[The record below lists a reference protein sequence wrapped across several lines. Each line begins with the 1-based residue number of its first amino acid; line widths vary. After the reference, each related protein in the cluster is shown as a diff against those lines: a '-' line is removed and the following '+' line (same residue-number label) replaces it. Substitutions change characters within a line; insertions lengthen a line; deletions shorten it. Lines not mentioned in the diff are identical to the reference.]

1 MRKIFLIIC
10 AAMLMTG
17 CGEETQAP
25 LKPPP
30 NKINLAAAKD
40 GVYIVESSRD
50 ENIGNGTLTLTI
62 KDKKIIAADFTG
74 YDIFGKVKGADY
86 GSLGGKDTDDYRRA
100 QAAVAA
106 IKIYPAQLVK
116 TQDLSQVDAIAG
128 ATISYNQ
135 FVETVKR
142 AAEEASQ

>member
-17 CGEETQAP
+17 CGEEAQAP
-25 LKPPP
+25 LKSAP
-30 NKINLAAAKD
+30 NKINLDAAKD

-50 ENIGNGTLTLTI
+50 ENFGNGTLTLTI
-62 KDKKIIAADFTG
+62 KDKKIIAAEFTG
-74 YDIFGKVKGADY
+74 YDIFGKVKDADY
-86 GSLGGKDTDDYRRA
+86 CSLLGKDNDDYKRA
-100 QAAVAA
+100 QAAVVA
-106 IKIYPAQLVK
+106 IKIYPAQLAE
-116 TQDLSQVDAIAG
+116 TQDLSKVDTIAG

-142 AAEEASQ
+142 AVKEASE

>member
-10 AAMLMTG
+10 AAILMTG
-17 CGEETQAP
+17 CGEETETP
-25 LKPPP
+25 FKPSP
-30 NKINLAAAKD
+30 NKINLDAAKD

-50 ENIGNGTLTLTI
+50 ENVGNSTLTLTI
-62 KDKKIIAADFTG
+62 KDKKIIAAEFTG
-74 YDIFGKVKGADY
+74 YDIFGKVKDADY
-86 GSLGGKDTDDYRRA
+86 GSLSGKDSDDYRKA

-106 IKIYPAQLVK
+106 IKIYPAQLAE
-116 TQDLSQVDAIAG
+116 TQDLSKVDAIAG

-142 AAEEASQ
+142 AVKEASE